1 MRTILPFI
9 LALAVATP
17 LFAEQTAQQR
27 CLAGALDRIDPA
39 ALTRL
44 ADDWEAVYGVGAG
57 SAALRAFVDA
67 LPERRQAARDALAK
81 RGDEAPADALL
92 RDLRRAVLARP
103 GLQGLEILA
112 VRYEMGPN
120 ARRHNAP
127 GQPSMA
133 CYNQV
138 EANRNISSRLLRLS
152 DFGNPAPTVATLL
165 DSPGATLSC
174 VDLHW
179 GADKVCYVRK
189 DPADGGRLKL
199 WELRLDGSEPRP
211 LSPAKADFDVGDGC
225 WLPDGRLLVTAT
237 AAEQGLPCESGRLAM
252 TNTYRLDP
260 KTGKLDRLTF
270 DQDSNWS
277 PTVMEDGQVMYVR
290 WEYCDLT
297 HFFSRNVMTMRPD
310 GTRQLAYYGSN
321 GFWPNHYGDP
331 KPIPGQPGRFVCVA
345 TGHHAPKSGRLA
357 LFDVSKGRTEK
368 AGAVQ
373 MIPGFGKPIPE
384 RVEDYLYAGDWPRF
398 LSPFPLAPGPGRGDA
413 GKFFLVSM
421 RPSKDDLWGIY
432 LADVFDNLIPLA
444 QMEGAALCEPIRV
457 ERRPVP
463 PVLPD
468 FVRPGARTCTVHVA
482 DIYNGPGLAGVPRG
496 AVKDLRVFAYHY
508 AYNKVGSHEGVGTE
522 SSWDMKYL
530 LGTVPVNPDGSV
542 FFTAPA
548 HIPLSLQ
555 PLDARGQALQLMRSW
570 LVGQPG
576 EHVSC
581 TGCHESANS
590 IYDVPP
596 LPGAPAAL
604 TPPDSPGPA
613 WSFMREVQP
622 ILNRRCVGCH
632 NDQTTDTDGTREGLY
647 GKQNLRGRRPN
658 LASLAPTILPY
669 RDGLNPGGAGAFTRS
684 YHDLNPY
691 VRRPGPESDNHLL
704 NPGEYAANTSPLI
717 QLLRKGHHGV
727 TLDDAEWRTLYT
739 WIDLNAPFWGT
750 WTDFA
755 LNWANEFHRNWIG
768 IKGPQMQL
776 ERMRQSKARREAW
789 NKACQVSNPDPA
801 LEADAYGFEQAKADL
816 AKVAFQPPA
825 AEAPRPAAPS
835 LPGWP
840 FQAKPGEAVTLRL
853 PGGDL
858 TFRKIPAG
866 AFVMGDAQGYPD
878 ETPHIARVEKPFLM
892 AEVELPLRNLLAWKP
907 DHYNGYADWLGK
919 DHTAPGA
926 SLMDSPDF
934 PAVRLSWREAQA
946 YCAWLSEQTG
956 RRFRLP
962 TETEWEWAARAGTA
976 TALPW
981 GGEDDD
987 FAPYANLAD
996 KALDKLPHQRQTL
1009 HYMLRDMRRDDGQMV
1024 LGHVGKHQ
1032 PNAFGLKDM
1041 IGNAAEWTASPYR
1054 PYPAS
1059 SEPPGPDEEVVCRG
1073 GAWDLLPRF
1082 SRSALRTP
1090 YPQWQRVHNV
1100 TLRLVCDE

>member
-1 MRTILPFI
+1 MKRL
-9 LALAVATP
+9 L
-17 LFAEQTAQQR
+17 LFALTLATATWLAAEPTVQQR
-27 CLAGALDRIDPA
+27 CLAGAVRRIDEA
-39 ALTRL
+39 ALARL
-44 ADDWEAVYGVGAG
+44 ADDWEATYGADAG
-57 SAALRAFVDA
+57 CAALRAFVTA
-67 LPERRQAARDALAK
+67 LPERRTRAIEALERQGDA
-81 RGDEAPADALL
+81 APADALL

-103 GLQGLEILA
+103 GLGGLEVLA

-138 EANRNISSRLLRLS
+138 EANRNLSSQLLRLS
-152 DFGNPAPTVATLL
+152 DFANPAPTVATLL
-165 DSPGATLSC
+165 DSPKATVSC

-179 GADKVCYVRK
+179 DGDKVCYVRK
-189 DPADGGRLKL
+189 DPADGNRLKL
-199 WELRLDGSEPRP
+199 WALRLDGSAPRP
-211 LSPAKADFDVGDGC
+211 LSPAKPDFDVGDGC

-260 KTGKLDRLTF
+260 ATGALARLTF

-290 WEYCDLT
+290 WEYCDLA

-321 GFWPNHYGDP
+321 GFWPNHYGAR
-331 KPIPGQPGRFVCVA
+331 GRA
-345 TGHHAPKSGRLA
+345 
-357 LFDVSKGRTEK
+357 EK

-373 MIPGFGKPIPE
+373 MIPGRGKPIPE

-398 LSPFPLAPGPGRGDA
+398 LSPFPLAPGPGRDDA
-413 GKFFLVSM
+413 GKFFLVAAK
-421 RPSKDDLWGIY
+421 PTKDDLWGIY

-444 QMEGAALCEPIRV
+444 QQEGAALCEPIRL
-457 ERRPVP
+457 ERRPTP
-463 PVLPD
+463 PILPD
-468 FVRPGARTCTVHVA
+468 LTQPGATTCTVHVA
-482 DIYNGPGLAGVPRG
+482 DIHNGPGLANVPRG
-496 AVKDLRVFAYHY
+496 TVKSLRVFAYHY

-548 HIPLSLQ
+548 HVPLALQ
-555 PLDARGQALQLMRSW
+555 PLDASGQALQLMRSW

-596 LPGAPAAL
+596 LPGTPTAL
-604 TPPDSPGPA
+604 TPPATRGPA
-613 WSFMREVQP
+613 WSFMREIQP
-622 ILNRRCVGCH
+622 ILSRRCAGCH
-632 NDQTTDTDGTREGLY
+632 NDQTTDTDMAMEGRY

-658 LASLAPTILPY
+658 LASLTPTILPY

-727 TLDDAEWRTLYT
+727 TLTDAEWRTLYT

-776 ERMRQSKARREAW
+776 ERMLQSKARREAW
-789 NKACQVSNPDPA
+789 NARTQVSNPDPT
-801 LEADAYGFEQAKADL
+801 LEADAYGFDQAKADL
-816 AKVAFQPPA
+816 ANVAFQPPA
-825 AEAPRPAAPS
+825 PEPPRPAAPT
-835 LPGWP
+835 LAGWP
-840 FQAKPGEAVTLRL
+840 FRATPGKAVTLAL

-858 TFRKIPAG
+858 TFRQIPAG
-866 AFVMGDAQGYPD
+866 AFVMGDPQGLPD

-892 AEVELPLRNLLAWKP
+892 AEVELPLRNLRAWKP

-926 SLMDSPDF
+926 SLMDNPTL
-934 PAVRLSWREAQA
+934 PAVRLSWQEAQA
-946 YCAWLSEQTG
+946 YCHWLSQQTG

-962 TETEWEWAARAGTA
+962 TETEWEWACRAGTA
-976 TALPW
+976 TPLPW

-987 FAPYANLAD
+987 FAPHANLAD

-1009 HYMLRDMRRDDGQMV
+1009 HYYLRDMRRDDGQTV
-1024 LGHVGKHQ
+1024 LGPVGRYQ

-1041 IGNAAEWTASPYR
+1041 VGNAAEWTASPYR
-1054 PYPAS
+1054 PYPADAS
-1059 SEPPGPDEEVVCRG
+1059 APKPGEEVVCRG

-1082 SRSALRTP
+1082 ARSAIRTP